1 MASDDRWPM
10 LRRTL
15 SSYLRNCPQA
25 CDTAD
30 GIALWWLLP
39 HIDVSETEVL
49 PLLDELREKGLVT
62 RFSTLEGR
70 WLYRR
75 LSIDA
80 RSDRELERMAMDT
93 DGSY

>member
-1 MASDDRWPM
+1 MASADRQPM

-15 SSYLRNCPQA
+15 SSYLRTNAQA

-30 GIALWWLLP
+30 GIARWWMLP
-39 HIDVSETEVL
+39 HIDVSEAEVL

-80 RSDRELERMAMDT
+80 RSDHELERMTTDT
-93 DGSY
+93 NGSY